1 MVQPGQAALQR
12 VRGAKAMLRPGK
24 GFGGNMLETLLR
36 LLEGLPDWAV
46 YREVATMLDGDEL
59 VAWRRLYEA
68 RPQRDAL
75 LSEAVR
81 ILGTEA
87 KKRSPLVVDGPR

>member
-1 MVQPGQAALQR
+1 
-12 VRGAKAMLRPGK
+12 
-24 GFGGNMLETLLR
+24 MLETLLR

-46 YREVATMLDGDEL
+46 YREVATVLDGDEL

-68 RPQRDAL
+68 RPERHTL
-75 LSEAVR
+75 LSEAMR

-87 KKRSPLVVDGPR
+87 RQPAFLEGAPRPRRTRNSGSL